1 MFRVKGL
8 KNALGAAALVV
19 ALMGVSSSPATAQ
32 TSDADVI
39 NAIALVL
46 GIAPLNVTGVND
58 LQFGSVTA
66 GSVGTIADPAANGGR
81 WDVTGE
87 PSAAVSVAFTLPTV
101 LSGPGGTIPISFS
114 ATDGLNWTSY
124 PVTFTTFNPNA
135 ILATSLTAGGTLTIG
150 IVGSVAPPLGTTT
163 GTYTATVTLT
173 VSYL

>member
-8 KNALGAAALVV
+8 KGTLAAAALVV
-19 ALMGVSSSPATAQ
+19 ALMGVSSSPAAAQ

-39 NAIALVL
+39 NAIALVV

-101 LSGPGGTIPISFS
+101 LTGPGGSIPITFS

-124 PVTFTTFNPNA
+124 PTTFTTFNPNA
-135 ILATSLTAGGTLTIG
+135 LLSTTLTGAGTLTIG
-150 IVGSVAPPLGTTT
+150 IVGSVSPALGTTT
-163 GTYTATVTLT
+163 GTYTGTITLT